1 MKDIK
6 RFQGGKEQITKT
18 DPVIQ
23 VAFDF
28 SKAILENEHHGS
40 IMSKFQEKKKFKPR
54 RYPTKMSVTLREDI
68 LKKMHIFLEVSLYT
82 FFSRS

>member
-28 SKAILENEHHGS
+28 SKAILENKHHGS
-40 IMSKFQEKKKFKPR
+40 IMSKFQEKKNLNP
-54 RYPTKMSVTLREDI
+54 EDI
-68 LKKMHIFLEVSLYT
+68 QTKCQ
-82 FFSRS
+82 